1 MGNNQSNTSFR
12 IEGRDKWVVFEKNW
26 FAEGRSRR
34 VYRGTYQG
42 ERHMTGKE
50 CVVKI
55 YKEQWSEKLGEMA
68 YRADIRATDRAQE
81 MAKLFNREYM
91 MNGYSI
97 EFNKLEIT
105 WINSSAGFR
114 FLGFLRIPKKVK
126 SKKADERAPSSA
138 MIIKGDTVLIEK
150 YLKGEFI
157 HFLSNTAYQDESVQ
171 DTVSAAF
178 SHFTYQASSGQI
190 LVCDLKG
197 VHGEQGYVFTDP
209 AIHSHID
216 PGNYGSADL
225 GDVGILKFFENHTC
239 GDLCEGFQRLDPAD
253 VTSRVR
259 RQARALTPGRSTTH
273 LHELS
278 L

>member
-1 MGNNQSNTSFR
+1 MGNNQSNTSLP
-12 IEGRDKWVVFEKNW
+12 IEGRGGWVVFENDW

-42 ERHMTGKE
+42 ERHMMGR

-55 YKEQWSEKLGEMA
+55 YKEQWSVRLGEMS

-81 MAKLFNREYM
+81 MAKLFNSTYM
-91 MNGYSI
+91 INGYSI
-97 EFNKLEIT
+97 EFTKLEIAR
-105 WINSSAGFR
+105 INSSAGFR
-114 FLGFLRIPKKVK
+114 FLGFVRIPKRVK
-126 SKKADERAPSSA
+126 GKEADERVSSSV
-138 MIIKGDTVLIEK
+138 MIPKGDSVVIEN
-150 YLKGEFI
+150 YLEGEFI
-157 HFLSNTAYQDESVQ
+157 HFLSNTAYQDEEVQ

-178 SHFTYQASSGQI
+178 SHFTYQASNGQI

-197 VHGEQGYVFTDP
+197 VRGERGYVFTDP

-239 GDLCEGFQRLDPAD
+239 CALCEGFQKLDPAD

-273 LHELS
+273 LHEFP
-278 L
+278 